1 MLHNGAQALVV
12 GATGG
17 IGRAVT
23 AALVRAG
30 SEVIAAGR
38 DDRQLAELSSS
49 LSIDTVAF
57 DLQAGGWP
65 DGQIP
70 QAPGGWNLVVLC
82 AGIGQR
88 AALASYTDA
97 DLDRLFLIN
106 AVAPIRLIRDVVPM
120 LADPPGQRR
129 LALIG
134 SIAGILGVPC
144 EAAYAA
150 SKSALMVFGDSLR
163 VELAGA
169 AIGVTILNP
178 GVVDT
183 GFFDR
188 RGVPYHRRFP
198 RPASPDRIAAALVK
212 GVSRDR
218 AEVVVP
224 GWLRLPIALRACAP
238 GAYWRHA
245 LRLQSR
251 GAI

>member
-1 MLHNGAQALVV
+1 MLLNGAQALVV

-30 SEVIAAGR
+30 SEVVAAGR
-38 DDRQLAELSSS
+38 DDRGLTELNNS
-49 LSIDTVAF
+49 LGIDTVAF
-57 DLQAGGWP
+57 DLQAGDWP
-65 DGQIP
+65 EGQIP
-70 QAPGGWNLVVLC
+70 QAPGGWNLVVVC
-82 AGIGQR
+82 AGVGQR
-88 AALASYTDA
+88 AALAAHTDA

-106 AVAPIRLIRDVVPM
+106 TVAPIRVIRDLVPM
-120 LADPPGQRR
+120 LADTPDQRR

-134 SIAGILGVPC
+134 SIAGILGVPF

-163 VELAGA
+163 VELDGA

-178 GVVDT
+178 AVVDT

-198 RPASPDRIAAALVK
+198 RPVSPDRVAAALIK

-218 AEVVVP
+218 PEVVVP

-238 GAYWRHA
+238 GAYWRLA
-245 LRLQSR
+245 GRW
-251 GAI
+251 A

>member
-1 MLHNGAQALVV
+1 
-12 GATGG
+12 
-17 IGRAVT
+17 
-23 AALVRAG
+23 
-30 SEVIAAGR
+30 
-38 DDRQLAELSSS
+38 
-49 LSIDTVAF
+49 
-57 DLQAGGWP
+57 
-65 DGQIP
+65 
-70 QAPGGWNLVVLC
+70 
-82 AGIGQR
+82 
-88 AALASYTDA
+88 
-97 DLDRLFLIN
+97 
-106 AVAPIRLIRDVVPM
+106 VVPM

-238 GAYWRHA
+238 GAYWRLA
-245 LRLQSR
+245 GRW
-251 GAI
+251 A